1 MSRTQR
7 IFDDPLIPMEMERP
21 DRSDYNK
28 LQKKRDRYD
37 LSTKQY
43 VGASCCP
50 AAASYPCAACCTLN
64 PLQCLFTC
72 CCPT

>member
-1 MSRTQR
+1 
-7 IFDDPLIPMEMERP
+7 MERP
-21 DRSDYNK
+21 DKYKK
-28 LQKKRDRYD
+28 LDKQGAKYD
-37 LSTKQY
+37 LTTKQY